1 MATNGSTDHSFRTHN
16 MSHKSSKKVVAIGG
30 GTGLFP
36 VLSGLK
42 KYFENPTAILTMA
55 DDGGSAGI
63 LREEFSILPPGDV
76 RRALINLSES
86 KNAALLELIGYRFKE
101 GSGLAG
107 HSFGNLFLTA
117 LTRITG
123 DFEKAIEEASKIL
136 EVRGSIIP
144 VTTSLSRLVAE
155 LEDGTLIKG
164 ETNIDIP
171 QSHNRKKIKRVWLE
185 PKTKANPRAIKA
197 IGEADLIII
206 GPGDL
211 YTSLIPNLLPEGVSK
226 ALATTKAKVLYIVNC
241 MTKSGETNGFTA
253 STFVQK
259 ISEYLPKGT
268 IDYIAINTTKPT
280 PARLKPYAQENSWQV
295 EIDEKNLSDGP
306 TPLYAD
312 LLLAKGLMRYDPE
325 KLATLIK
332 LIV

>member
-1 MATNGSTDHSFRTHN
+1 

-42 KYFENPTAILTMA
+42 KYFEHPAAILTMA

-63 LREEFSILPPGDV
+63 LREEFGILPPGDV

-86 KNAALLELIGYRFKE
+86 EDKSLIELIGYRFKE
-101 GSGLAG
+101 GSGLSG

-117 LTRITG
+117 LTRVTG
-123 DFEKAIEEASKIL
+123 SFEGAIEEASKL
-136 EVRGSIIP
+136 LKVRGSIIP
-144 VTTSLSRLVAE
+144 VTSTISRLVAE

-171 QSHNRKKIKRVWLE
+171 RNHNRAKIKKVWLE
-185 PKTKANPRAIKA
+185 PKAKASPRALKA
-197 IGEADLIII
+197 IMEADLVII

-211 YTSLIPNLLPEGVSK
+211 YTSLIPNLLAEGVPK

-241 MTKSGETNGFTA
+241 MTKSGETNGFAA

-268 IDYIAINTTKPT
+268 LDYVAINTTKPA
-280 PARLKPYAQENSWQV
+280 PSRLKPYAQENSWQV
-295 EIDEKNLSDGP
+295 EIDEKNLANGP